1 MIILSDKD
9 AALYYNCFPNH
20 RQENVENTN
29 SNLSYHQVEMN
40 NEFTKFDISVSHW
53 YHFDRENRFEK
64 YTYKYRSE
72 TSNRRFVHIHK

>member
-29 SNLSYHQVEMN
+29 WNLSYHQVEMN
-40 NEFTKFDISVSHW
+40 NEFTKFDISVSH
-53 YHFDRENRFEK
+53 
-64 YTYKYRSE
+64 
-72 TSNRRFVHIHK
+72 